1 MVDIVIQLMPHIL
14 ATLIYGA
21 LGFHFWNTRWRE
33 GEHQCVACPMQAWE
47 RGAIAVAL
55 LIHASGLY
63 SALFSDAGMRFSFS
77 FALSL
82 MMWLAVLI
90 YWLESFMA
98 RMEGMQP
105 MVLPL
110 AAACAIL
117 PTLFPQVHLVAHAA
131 ATGFKLHFLAAMLAY
146 SLLTLSALHAI
157 FMGFTENALHKRSLK
172 RSLNSLPPLMTMER
186 LLFRML
192 LLGFVLLTL
201 TVGSGVLFSEALFGK
216 PLSIDHKTLFAF
228 ASWGIFATLLVGRH
242 AWGWRGK
249 RALRWTL
256 AGFSL
261 LILAY
266 VGSRFVAEV
275 ILGRV

>member
-1 MVDIVIQLMPHIL
+1 MADIVIQLLPHIL
-14 ATLIYGA
+14 AALTYGA

-33 GEHQCVACPMQAWE
+33 HDGQCVACPMQTWE
-47 RGAIAVAL
+47 RATIAVAL
-55 LIHASGLY
+55 LVHGYGLY
-63 SALFSDAGMRFSFS
+63 GGLFAEAGMRFSFS

-110 AAACAIL
+110 AAACTAL
-117 PTLFPQVHLVAHAA
+117 PVAFPHVHLVAHAS

-157 FMGFTENALHKRSLK
+157 FMGFTENALHRRTMKRSLA
-172 RSLNSLPPLMTMER
+172 SLPPLLTMET

-192 LLGFVLLTL
+192 LIGFVLLSV
-201 TVGSGVLFSEALFGK
+201 TVGSGLFFSEQLFGK
-216 PLSIDHKTLFAF
+216 PFAIDHKTLFAF
-228 ASWGIFATLLVGRH
+228 ASWAIFATLLVGRH

-256 AGFSL
+256 AGFAL

-275 ILGRV
+275 VLGRI

>member
-1 MVDIVIQLMPHIL
+1 MADIVIQLLPHIL
-14 ATLIYGA
+14 AALVYAA

-33 GEHQCVACPMQAWE
+33 SDTQSVARPMQTWE
-47 RGAIAVAL
+47 RTAIAGAL
-55 LIHASGLY
+55 LIHAFGLQD
-63 SALFSDAGMRFSFS
+63 ALFSEAGMRFSFS

-90 YWLESFMA
+90 YWLESFMS

-110 AAACAIL
+110 AATCTAA
-117 PTLFPQVHLVAHAA
+117 PVLFPNVHVVAHANA
-131 ATGFKLHFLAAMLAY
+131 LGFKLHFLAAMLAY

-157 FMGFTENALHKRSLK
+157 FMGFTENALHKRLLK
-172 RSLNSLPPLMTMER
+172 RSLTSLPPLLAMES

-192 LLGFVLLTL
+192 LLGFTLLTL
-201 TVGSGVLFSEALFGK
+201 AVGSGVFFSETLFGK
-216 PLSIDHKTLFAF
+216 PLAFDHKTLFAF
-228 ASWGIFATLLVGRH
+228 ASWGIFATLLIGRH

-256 AGFSL
+256 SGFAL

-275 ILGRV
+275 LLGR